1 MLPLEALEKNAF
13 FSSCSQH
20 PLACDHIILIF
31 KAGVF
36 KSFLLSFLITFSCV
50 YVCEISLCLHFKK
63 VPEMALRAHL
73 DIPG

>member
-1 MLPLEALEKNAF
+1 MKSVSLGQNQCVGRVVLPLEALEKNPF

-36 KSFLLSFLITFSCV
+36 KSIFALFSHYLFVCV
-50 YVCEISLCLHFKK
+50 SV
-63 VPEMALRAHL
+63 
-73 DIPG
+73 